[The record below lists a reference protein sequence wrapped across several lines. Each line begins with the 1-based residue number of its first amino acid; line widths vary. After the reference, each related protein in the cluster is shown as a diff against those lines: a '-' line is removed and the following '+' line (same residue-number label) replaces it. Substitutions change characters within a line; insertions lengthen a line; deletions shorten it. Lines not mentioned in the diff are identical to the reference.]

1 MSHLSALKRPSL
13 VFGYW
18 RAWLLLRSSVEIAWG
33 HRKLLHENLRLPIL
47 RLSQVVCRLLVI
59 LIIFC
64 WCLAILVNL
73 RWLKVAYCTLLIL
86 MLGTQLEGLGIVAS
100 YHVGLLYCWSTV
112 AAVAR
117 DSTSEGASFF
127 WILILFV
134 IVLNIIIWWK
144 ERISNFGIVFDC
156 RLLFWCLSFIV
167 IMRVVKSSSVSS
179 NRIPCDFLSDA

>member
-18 RAWLLLRSSVEIAWG
+18 WAWLFLRSSVEIAWG

-86 MLGTQLEGLGIVAS
+86 VLGTQLEGLGIVAS
-100 YHVGLLYCWSTV
+100 YYVRLLDSGSTV

-117 DSTSEGASFF
+117 DSASEGATFLL
-127 WILILFV
+127 ILILFV
-134 IVLNIIIWWK
+134 IILNIIILWK
-144 ERISNFGIVFDC
+144 QRISNFGVVFYG

-167 IMRVVKSSSVSS
+167 TMRVVKSSSVSS
-179 NRIPCDFLSDA
+179 YRISCDFLSDA